1 MFTALVSALALAAV
15 VSVDAAILGRG
26 GARARRERR
35 EEADKEAK
43 AKAKFPLF
51 APTVNNPLSGGS
63 SSQSLATEFRRGIRR
78 QTLDALDARGQSITI
93 MVVGDSGV
101 GKSSLLSN
109 LFHQELDD
117 SPERGPTLRVTERVL
132 KFDLGGVPFSA
143 LLIDSPGYHDSLN
156 LGRSIKLVTDHIDSM
171 FATTLANERRP
182 HRKPESERETH
193 LGVDVVLYFFS
204 NPNPNPNPNQ
214 VLVRDDGEPMEP
226 CAEGGMGALERYR
239 QIAAGLSA
247 RGETGAAG
255 MDGVAVLRNSLPVW
269 NDTIGAF
276 TLPFYSRA
284 ELPSKKNFHI
294 VRPEAP
300 DDILLLFGKQ
310 SKAGNLTSFSLD
322 FCRPL
327 SALAAFGIALT
338 AFGDSD

>member
-1 MFTALVSALALAAV
+1 MHRV
-15 VSVDAAILGRG
+15 V
-26 GARARRERR
+26 
-35 EEADKEAK
+35 
-43 AKAKFPLF
+43 
-51 APTVNNPLSGGS
+51 
-63 SSQSLATEFRRGIRR
+63 
-78 QTLDALDARGQSITI
+78 
-93 MVVGDSGV
+93 DSGLPP
-101 GKSSLLSN
+101 SAPPHAAA
-109 LFHQELDD
+109 FPWPAQREL
-117 SPERGPTLRVTERVL
+117 
-132 KFDLGGVPFSA
+132 A
-143 LLIDSPGYHDSLN
+143 
-156 LGRSIKLVTDHIDSM
+156 
-171 FATTLANERRP
+171 
-182 HRKPESERETH
+182 
-193 LGVDVVLYFFS
+193 VVLYT
-204 NPNPNPNPNQ
+204 PNVLRGSPHALT

-247 RGETGAAG
+247 RGETGAGG
-255 MDGVAVLRNSLPVW
+255 MEGVAVLRNSLPVW